1 MSCHDWACILALNQR
16 GQAYSPGLT
25 LHHER
30 SAHIRHKV
38 LLGLGLGFQ
47 GLLAGLFAGLL
58 AGLLA
63 GLFAILGWL
72 LASLRALG
80 FFLALVMIPVLVT
93 LATSEK

>member
-1 MSCHDWACILALNQR
+1 MTCHDWTCILALNQR

-47 GLLAGLFAGLL
+47 GLLAGLFAGL
-58 AGLLA
+58 
-63 GLFAILGWL
+63 FAILGWL